1 MKAMVRRVQ
10 RSRRKTDKYGA
21 TVKVLVSLCGFCRL
35 LPKLNKHIHIA
46 KYIHTAKLMKKT
58 NLSLKE
64 KSLRIQMQ
72 RQNVRIIYLNTAV
85 NTAMCG
91 ITMKV
96 KAV

>member
-1 MKAMVRRVQ
+1 
-10 RSRRKTDKYGA
+10 
-21 TVKVLVSLCGFCRL
+21 
-35 LPKLNKHIHIA
+35 
-46 KYIHTAKLMKKT
+46 MKKT